1 MLSNFTAHDIASLL
15 LAILLFPIVAVVPG
29 YVIGWTLDIFS
40 FKKRTVIAQYV
51 FAIALSNALIPVIL
65 YLTYRFVSNQF
76 GIGIIILF
84 SLLWVVIQTKL
95 LREHQLNLDVSHNKV
110 AFAILGT
117 WITFCT
123 LLLVDIQIGQRLYFN
138 NASYDFTTRTAL
150 IEAITRTG
158 IPPINPTYYPGHFER
173 ITELYYFWYIM
184 ASVIDSLGG
193 NWIDAR
199 IALFAG
205 ITWTG
210 LALMA
215 TISTYL
221 RLRNNQSPNENRRLS
236 MIGIRLLAVSG
247 LDFIP
252 VIAFMI
258 AIKTSVGRLPFDGRI
273 EGWNLPVM
281 SWLNAM
287 TWVPNHVASMAAC
300 MIALLAILSNNQET
314 KATRW
319 IIHVIVAG
327 ASIASAFGE
336 SVWVAATFGLFMGI
350 WGIFILFRKSER
362 PLFVAIVLS
371 GILGLLFVSQ
381 FLLEILKGGGKS
393 AVTGS
398 LPIGLFVRPF
408 LFTRLL
414 PHGPREILETLLLP
428 VNYFFELGFF
438 LVIAFMWLKQKQNS
452 GELRNN
458 AYMLAETV
466 LFLTVMILLSFVKS
480 TVIVIDDLGMRAWLL
495 GQFVLIIW
503 AVDLLSSYSREVS
516 LSTILAPNSTT
527 IPKQSRD
534 LLRALLIVG
543 IMTTAL
549 EAFSTR
555 FWPILVDT
563 GIAGVPNELTPDT
576 NLGKRTY
583 DARLAYEFI
592 RDDTPKDLIVQNNP
606 LTMLDRPSGL
616 YGSRQ
621 VVIGD
626 RTAYGVAAEEFKR
639 MSEEIGQI
647 FNMDSTPDWSSLD
660 QLCDNYSIDAI
671 IVNDTDPLWSSLDSL
686 ERERPPIY
694 ENKHY
699 AVLACGN

>member
-15 LAILLFPIVAVVPG
+15 LAILLFPVVAVVPG

-40 FKKRTVIAQYV
+40 FKRRSLIAQYV

-65 YLTYRFVSNQF
+65 YLAYRFVSNRF

-84 SLLWVVIQTKL
+84 SISWAVIQTKL
-95 LREHQLNLDVSHNKV
+95 LTDHQLDLDVAHNKI
-110 AFAILGT
+110 AFAIFGI
-117 WITFCT
+117 WISFCV

-138 NASYDFTTRTAL
+138 TASYDFTTRTAL

-236 MIGIRLLAVSG
+236 TIGIRLLAVSG

-314 KATRW
+314 KTTRW

-362 PLFVAIVLS
+362 PRFVAIVLS
-371 GILGLLFVSQ
+371 GIFGLLFVSQ

-438 LVIAFMWLKQKQNS
+438 LVIAFMWLKRKQNS

-563 GIAGVPNELTPDT
+563 GITGLPNELTPDT

-592 RDDTPKDLIVQNNP
+592 RDDTPKELIVQNNP

-626 RTAYGVAAEEFKR
+626 RTAYGVPAEEFKR

-647 FNMDSTPDWSSLD
+647 FKMDSTDWSSLD